1 MKRSYIAIGVIGLAL
16 GGLWYSTGGFHP
28 SGDLAANTLRVSE
41 PLIHENLAVF
51 FVRGP
56 DEVDTTRVV
65 TLQEALER
73 NWAVVHETGSV
84 NTLVVENLSPDH
96 DLFVQSGDMIKGGRQ
111 DRVIASD
118 MLLPP
123 TSGQVPVRVHCVE
136 HNRWTGRGAEAA
148 SHFEVSDNY
157 AVGNELKVANASGNQ
172 TAVWANVTVNQ
183 DKLTKSL
190 GVQVNAAASPTSL
203 QLALENP
210 AVQAKVDGYR
220 QALRSAGGKRGVVGA
235 VFVVNGKVSSA
246 EVYGSATLFQKAWPK
261 LLKAA
266 SIEALAEKSTGVSPR
281 PPAVEEVEEFLA
293 MGGKAGEATLAINGQ
308 ERSSELA
315 RNSSSRNTLAYG
327 FQSLRELG
335 VGQTDGRVDR
345 LGVVQ
350 IEGGEILND
359 RVVQQA
365 ARAVVNTQTEGDPF
379 SQTAARSAAP
389 SSTLRVDPMAQ
400 PERLAGQV
408 VSSTSQPQPPTNHT
422 STTSQVVNP
431 SNPAQDNVVVVL
443 GRSMRARN
451 TNSNPATVE
460 RLGRQTSSTPQ
471 AVNPDGN
478 QLNTNQ
484 VDNGSTLLVES
495 RDVGM
500 KVIHRSYIKK

>member
-41 PLIHENLAVF
+41 PLVHENLAVF

-84 NTLVVENLSPDH
+84 NTLLVENLSPDH

-210 AVQAKVDGYR
+210 AVQAKIDGYR
-220 QALRSAGGKRGVVGA
+220 QALRSAGSKRGVVGA

-246 EVYGSATLFQKAWPK
+246 ELYGSNLLFQKAWPK

-308 ERSSELA
+308 QQLSELA
-315 RNSSSRNTLAYG
+315 QNSSSRNTLAYD
-327 FQSLRELG
+327 FQSLRE
-335 VGQTDGRVDR
+335 QE
-345 LGVVQ
+345 VVQ
-350 IEGGEILND
+350 IEGGALTGNQ
-359 RVVQQA
+359 VVQQA
-365 ARAVVNTQTEGDPF
+365 ARAMGNTQTAGAPSPQPAAQFGRVQHAPDRLNESAANALSNTIHTNPIARPQPIPEPVAFSTLQPLSRTNHNPIQVSGSESTRSPRNLVSAVPF
-379 SQTAARSAAP
+379 SD
-389 SSTLRVDPMAQ
+389 L
-400 PERLAGQV
+400 GII
-408 VSSTSQPQPPTNHT
+408 VSPTPT
-422 STTSQVVNP
+422 
-431 SNPAQDNVVVVL
+431 
-443 GRSMRARN
+443 
-451 TNSNPATVE
+451 
-460 RLGRQTSSTPQ
+460 Q

-478 QLNTNQ
+478 RLNTNR
-484 VDNGSTLLVES
+484 VDTGSTLLLES
-495 RDVGM
+495 RDAGM